1 VTVEKPTREKRR
13 RPIAVETDERV
24 RSSAKPAAAPVDADS
39 RRRARER
46 AGSDD

>member
-1 VTVEKPTREKRR
+1 VTVEKSTREKRR
-13 RPIAVETDERV
+13 RPAAAEADERV
-24 RSSAKPAAAPVDADS
+24 RSSVEPVRAPVDAEA

>member
-13 RPIAVETDERV
+13 RPAAVESDERV
-24 RSSAKPAAAPVDADS
+24 RTSTEPVRAPVDAES